1 MLFHISK
8 LVAVWNVWMNDSVS
22 PFKHSQALLNDVVTN
37 SRPSRDAAQVY
48 LEDID
53 FTSRGPEEI

>member
-1 MLFHISK
+1 MLFHISE
-8 LVAVWNVWMNDSVS
+8 LVAVGNVWMNDSVS
-22 PFKHSQALLNDVVTN
+22 PFKHSQALPNDVVTN
-37 SRPSRDAAQVY
+37 SRRSRDAAQVY